1 VQGTAEASRI
11 FHLPRSS
18 IFDSHGFS
26 EIRIRL
32 GWKTRALALPSFP
45 VIFRA
50 LILSSILA
58 TCAFAQRSAPA
69 PAAPSQPAPKPSEV
83 DTTAIG
89 ALNLLG
95 KEAAAQ
101 VARIEARDGHPFPDR
116 WYILVHDAAQPRGL
130 REFVFSGGKLVGGRT
145 LSQFAD
151 SITADEVIG
160 ASAIKVNSDQAAG
173 VAAQFAVFNNARL
186 GTVQYELFK
195 SSTPPAPVWR
205 LTCHGSDGESLGT
218 ILLHATKGSLL
229 GFQGF
234 AKSPIVPET
243 IVATEPPPTKPAEP
257 AAPTADRSKRPATNA
272 AASSSTTVAAKPA
285 PPKANPVR
293 REPEPARAVPVR
305 PAPRQGPVDR
315 IGNVFRR
322 VFRD

>member
-1 VQGTAEASRI
+1 
-11 FHLPRSS
+11 
-18 IFDSHGFS
+18 
-26 EIRIRL
+26 
-32 GWKTRALALPSFP
+32 

-50 LILSSILA
+50 LLLSSVFM
-58 TCAFAQRSAPA
+58 TCALAQRSAPA
-69 PAAPSQPAPKPSEV
+69 PAGATQPAPKSNEV

-95 KEAAAQ
+95 KEAAAN

-116 WYILVHDAAQPRGL
+116 WYILVHDPAQPRGL
-130 REFVFSGGKLVGGRT
+130 REFVFSAGKLVGGRT

-173 VAAQFAVFNNARL
+173 VAAQFAVHNNARL
-186 GTVQYELFK
+186 GTVQYELLK
-195 SSTPPAPVWR
+195 SSSPPAPVWR
-205 LTCHGSDGESLGT
+205 LTCHGAEGESLGT
-218 ILLHATKGSLL
+218 IVLHATKGSLL

-243 IVATEPPPTKPAEP
+243 IVAAEAPPTKPAEP
-257 AAPTADRSKRPATNA
+257 AIPATDRPKRTAN
-272 AASSSTTVAAKPA
+272 TTAAKPA
-285 PPKANPVR
+285 PPKINPIR
-293 REPEPARAVPVR
+293 REPEPVRAVPVR
-305 PAPRQGPVDR
+305 PPPRQGPVDR